1 MKVQGRIKKLMP
13 IQTGISRIGN
23 NWKKQDFILEYFEE
37 PTDQY
42 ADTVLLSL
50 MNDRIDE
57 YKLKEGDEVKV
68 DVRHQVKAYGERV
81 YNELFYRSIE
91 KVNKPKPATEQP
103 SVQPTPEQQEAM
115 ERLKKMGEE
124 AASGEEGGSES
135 DLPF

>member
-1 MKVQGRIKKLMP
+1 MKVQGRIKRLMP

-37 PTDQY
+37 PKDQY
-42 ADTVLLSL
+42 SDTMLLSL

-57 YKLKEGDEVKV
+57 SQLKEGEEVEV
-68 DVRHQVKAYGERV
+68 EVRHQVKAYGERV
-81 YNELFYRSIE
+81 YNELLCRSVE

-115 ERLKKMGEE
+115 ERLKQMGEE

>member
-42 ADTVLLSL
+42 SDTVMLSL

-57 YKLKEGDEVKV
+57 YNLKEGDEVEV

-81 YNELFYRSIE
+81 YNDLFWRSIE

-103 SVQPTPEQQEAM
+103 APQPTSEQQAAM
-115 ERLKKMGEE
+115 ERLKKMGEN
-124 AASGEEGGSES
+124 AATGDEKGSE
-135 DLPF
+135 DDMLF

>member
-42 ADTVLLSL
+42 SDTVLLSL
-50 MNDRIDE
+50 MNERIDE
-57 YKLKEGDEVKV
+57 YKLKVGDEVEV

-81 YNELFYRSIE
+81 YNELFCRFVK
-91 KVNKPKPATEQP
+91 KVNQAKTSEQPATK
-103 SVQPTPEQQEAM
+103 PTPDQQAAM
-115 ERLKKMGEE
+115 EQLKKMGED
-124 AASGEEGGSES
+124 AASGQEGGSE
-135 DLPF
+135 DELPF

>member
-1 MKVQGRIKKLMP
+1 MKVQGRIKKLLP
-13 IQTGISRIGN
+13 VQSGISRIGN

-42 ADTVLLSL
+42 SDTVLLSL

-57 YKLKEGDEVKV
+57 YSLKEGDEVEV

-81 YNELFYRSIE
+81 YNELLCRSVE
-91 KVNKPKPATEQP
+91 KINKPKPATEQP
-103 SVQPTPEQQEAM
+103 APQPTAEQQAAM
-115 ERLKKMGEE
+115 ERLKQMGEE
-124 AASGEEGGSES
+124 AANGQEGGSES